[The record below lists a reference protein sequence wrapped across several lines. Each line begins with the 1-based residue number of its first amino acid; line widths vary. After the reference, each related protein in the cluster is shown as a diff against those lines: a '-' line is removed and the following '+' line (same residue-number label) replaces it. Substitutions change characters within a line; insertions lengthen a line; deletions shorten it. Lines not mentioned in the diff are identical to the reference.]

1 MGCQSDHYY
10 MHSNVDLLLSS
21 LQTASEVLAND
32 KLMFKKRGGRLH
44 INTYFV
50 IPQLQWLG
58 FDYDKRFNSTAIQEY
73 IAYIVPK

>member
-21 LQTASEVLAND
+21 LQTASEVLADD
-32 KLMFKKRGGRLH
+32 KLMFKTRGGMLR
-44 INTYFV
+44 INTWYI

-58 FDYDKRFNSTAIQEY
+58 FDYDKRFNLTAIQEY